1 VAIPKLAEN
10 TAAHKIT
17 EPVPSAAPVVEAVV
31 PKTEAVSNQIDLNH
45 CTIEQLLA
53 VPGCPRTIAEAIV
66 RYREKNGDYQK
77 LEELLQ
83 VPGMTALLYALL
95 TGQSD
100 PRPPIRSLNELLGF
114 PAGQK
119 ISLKDV
125 CDRVASW
132 PNITGIVLGHASGLP
147 MVGHVPVPF
156 ESTTIMAFAPKIF
169 ATVNQSYR
177 QFAGE
182 ETHEIIF
189 PAKGTSFHLYHS
201 GDLYA
206 VVLSSKRSLPRGQAK
221 LLRQVIG
228 EIVRQEKDK
237 SN

>member
-1 VAIPKLAEN
+1 VPKLAE
-10 TAAHKIT
+10 TISSHKIT
-17 EPVPSAAPVVEAVV
+17 EPVPSAAPVPPKIV
-31 PKTEAVSNQIDLNH
+31 PTIPPAQESSPNVDLNS
-45 CTIEQLLA
+45 CTVEQLLL

-66 RYREKNGDYQK
+66 RFREKNGDYQK
-77 LEELLQ
+77 LEDLLL
-83 VPGMTALLYALL
+83 VPGMTAVLFALL

-100 PRPPIRSLNELLGF
+100 PRPPVRTLNELLGF

-132 PNITGIVLGHASGLP
+132 PHITGIVLGHSTGLP

-169 ATVNQSYR
+169 GMVNQSYK

-182 ETHEIIF
+182 ETTEIIF
-189 PAKGTSFHLYHS
+189 PSKGTSFHLFHTTE
-201 GDLYA
+201 LYA
-206 VVLSSKRSLPRGQAK
+206 VVLSNKRSLPKGQAK
-221 LLRQVIG
+221 LLRQIIA
-228 EIVRQEKDK
+228 EIVRQEKNK
-237 SN
+237 I